1 MKTNNNPTQAK
12 RSISRADFIEL
23 NEKVR
28 ACNTYKHGYFVL
40 MTKRK
45 MTGTKTEIL
54 DTLTMSE
61 PKTSKEC
68 YADKKKYE
76 AIMRQYKRTSN
87 IITTISVQNIFER
100 YDLWTRGHGEP
111 KPRAQQWQDIKASAQ
126 A

>member
-1 MKTNNNPTQAK
+1 MKTNNNPIPAK
-12 RSISRADFIEL
+12 RNMSRADFIEL

-40 MTKRK
+40 MIKRK
-45 MTGTKTEIL
+45 MDGTKTESL
-54 DTLTMSE
+54 DTLIMSE

-68 YADKKKYE
+68 YEDKKKYE
-76 AIMRQYKRTSN
+76 AIMKQYKRSAN

-111 KPRAQQWQDIKASAQ
+111 KPRAQQWQDIKAAAQ

>member
-1 MKTNNNPTQAK
+1 MKTNNNPTPAT
-12 RSISRADFIEL
+12 RNMSRAAFIEL

-45 MTGTKTEIL
+45 MTGTKSELL

-76 AIMRQYKRTSN
+76 AIMKQYKRSAN

-111 KPRAQQWQDIKASAQ
+111 KPRAQQWADIKAAAQ